1 MKRFVFAT
9 LSAAVIATL
18 AASSASEAALINFTL
33 ATIDGSPT
41 YAGGSTL
48 DQSTSLDFD
57 DAFLV
62 VQEVGATDVSG
73 LSPGEI
79 GAVSV
84 LPTDI
89 DYSATPLSVP
99 VIVSWTGDT
108 GDTFTETLT
117 LVDSINRMTLNQIIV
132 SLSGMVSDTDNLFVD
147 TPALFVVN
155 ATQFGG
161 VGTGTSA
168 TFTNTA
174 GVVTPTVPEPS
185 TWVMM
190 ALGFG
195 ALGYAAIHKAHR
207 AAFSS

>member
-84 LPTDI
+84 FPR
-89 DYSATPLSVP
+89 
-99 VIVSWTGDT
+99 
-108 GDTFTETLT
+108 TLT
-117 LVDSINRMTLNQIIV
+117 TARRRFPSPSSCHGQE
-132 SLSGMVSDTDNLFVD
+132 
-147 TPALFVVN
+147 TPA
-155 ATQFGG
+155 TR
-161 VGTGTSA
+161 SR
-168 TFTNTA
+168 
-174 GVVTPTVPEPS
+174 
-185 TWVMM
+185 
-190 ALGFG
+190 
-195 ALGYAAIHKAHR
+195 KR
-207 AAFSS
+207 